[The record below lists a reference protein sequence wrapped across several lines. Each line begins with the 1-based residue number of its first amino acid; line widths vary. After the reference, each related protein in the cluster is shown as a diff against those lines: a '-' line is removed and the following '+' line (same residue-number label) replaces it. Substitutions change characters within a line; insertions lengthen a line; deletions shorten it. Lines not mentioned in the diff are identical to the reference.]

1 MILPWRMNPPGQFF
15 MKKTKFLVI
24 RLSSIGDIV
33 LTSPL
38 LRCLKEQVE
47 NSEIHFVTKQK
58 YADLLQANPNITRT
72 HYFKRQIST
81 LVKELRKEKFDYI
94 IDLHQNFRSLRIK
107 IALGVPSFSF
117 RKLNLKKWLRVRFG
131 IDLLPDLHV
140 VDRYFR
146 TVEPFHV
153 FPDGKGPEYYI
164 PEGQSYDINRLPEEF
179 RRGYVAFI
187 IGGTYFT
194 KRLPAAKVVEI
205 CNSVGIPVVLIGGKP
220 ETSDS
225 LAISRNTGANVLNLT
240 GKTTISESAGLIRSA
255 RLVLSNDTGMMHIA
269 AAFGKKIL
277 SFWGNTIPE
286 FGMIPYKPDPSS
298 VMLEVKG
305 LSCRPCSKLGYRKC
319 PKGHFRCM
327 NDMDVREAVT
337 WIRENF

>member
-1 MILPWRMNPPGQFF
+1 

-38 LRCLKEQVE
+38 IRCLGEQVE
-47 NSEIHFVTKQK
+47 NAEIHFVVKQK
-58 YADLLQANPNITRT
+58 YADLLQANPNITRI
-72 HYFKRQIST
+72 HLLNRSIA
-81 LVKELRKEKFDYI
+81 LLLKELRQEKFDYV
-94 IDLHQNFRSLRIK
+94 IDLHQNFRSFRIK
-107 IALGVPSFSF
+107 LALGVPSFSF
-117 RKLNLKKWLRVRFG
+117 RKLNLKKWLRVQFG

-146 TVEPFHV
+146 TVTSFHV
-153 FPDGKGPEYYI
+153 VPDGKGLEYYI
-164 PEGQSYDINRLPEEF
+164 PEGPFSDLPALPEMF
-179 RRGYVAFI
+179 RKGYAAFI

-194 KRLPAAKVVEI
+194 KRLPAPKVVEI
-205 CNSVGIPVVLIGGKP
+205 CNSISCPVVLIGGKP
-220 ETSDS
+220 EIPDG
-225 LAISRNTGANVLNLT
+225 LAVSGNTGSHVLDLT
-240 GKTTISESAGLIRSA
+240 GKTTISQSAALIRNA

-286 FGMIPYKPDPSS
+286 FGMTPYKSDPASR
-298 VMLEVKG
+298 MLEVKD

-327 NDMDVREAVT
+327 NDMDVREAVR
-337 WIRENF
+337 WIRENY

>member
-1 MILPWRMNPPGQFF
+1 

-38 LRCLKEQVE
+38 LRCLGEQVE
-47 NSEIHFVTKQK
+47 NAEIHFVAKQK
-58 YADLLQANPNITRT
+58 YAELLQANPNIARI
-72 HYFKRQIST
+72 HFLNRSMIP
-81 LVKELRKEKFDYI
+81 LLKELSQEKFDYV

-107 IALGVPSFSF
+107 LALGIPSFSF
-117 RKLNLKKWLRVRFG
+117 RKLNLKKWLRVQFG

-146 TVEPFHV
+146 TVTSFHV
-153 FPDGKGPEYYI
+153 IPDGKGLEYYI
-164 PEGQSYDINRLPEEF
+164 PEGPASVPLPLPEMF
-179 RRGYVAFI
+179 RQGYVAFI

-194 KRLPAAKVVEI
+194 KRLPVSRVIEI
-205 CNSVGIPVVLIGGKP
+205 CNSINYPVVLIGGKQEIP
-220 ETSDS
+220 EG
-225 LAISRNTGANVLNLT
+225 LEIGGNTGTHVLNLS
-240 GKTTISESAGLIRSA
+240 GKTTISQSAALIRNA

-286 FGMIPYKPDPSS
+286 FGMTPYKPDPASR
-298 VMLEVKG
+298 MLEVKD

-327 NDMDVREAVT
+327 NDIDVTEAVR
-337 WIRENF
+337 WIRENY

>member
-1 MILPWRMNPPGQFF
+1 
-15 MKKTKFLVI
+15 MKKTKFLII

-33 LTSPL
+33 LTTPL
-38 LRCLKEQVE
+38 VRCLKEQVE
-47 NSEIHFVTKQK
+47 NAEIHFVAKQK
-58 YADLLQANPNITRT
+58 YSDLLQANPNIARI
-72 HYFKRQIST
+72 HFFHRSIVT
-81 LVKELRKEKFDYI
+81 LVRELREEKFDYV
-94 IDLHQNFRSLRIK
+94 IDLHQNFRSFRIK

-117 RKLNLKKWLRVRFG
+117 RKLNLRKWLRVRFG

-146 TVEPFHV
+146 TVAPFHV
-153 FPDGKGPEYYI
+153 VPDGKGLEYYI
-164 PEGQSYDINRLPEEF
+164 PERQPLALNLLPKEF
-179 RRGYVAFI
+179 RQGYLAFI

-194 KRLPAAKVVEI
+194 KRLPASKVVEI
-205 CNSVGIPVVLIGGKP
+205 CNSIGLPVVLVGGKP
-220 ETSDS
+220 EIPDS
-225 LAISRNTGANVLNLT
+225 LDICRNTGSNVLNLT
-240 GKTTISESAGLIRSA
+240 GKTTVSQSAGLIKDA

-286 FGMIPYKPDPSS
+286 FGMTPYKPHPSS
-298 VMLEVKG
+298 RMLEVKG

-327 NDMDVREAVT
+327 NDMDAGEAVS